1 VAKDGL
7 SAGSTREQL
16 ISALE
21 DVRTEL
27 RDGGR
32 DADED
37 KVLEV
42 MDMLAGWS
50 AAHMKL

>member
-1 VAKDGL
+1 L
-7 SAGSTREQL
+7 STGATREQL
-16 ISALE
+16 ISTLE
-21 DVRTEL
+21 DVRAEL
-27 RDGGR
+27 RESGR

-50 AAHMKL
+50 APHMKL